1 MRMRHPHALWA
12 GATLATRI
20 AVLSTLFG
28 LILTA
33 TATGFGLRGLSW
45 QLQQRSI
52 TELHAKRALLLHM
65 LSEMPSVQSIAG
77 NSHRFADLHIG
88 HADLYLALV
97 EPATGRPVTAFSATA
112 RSSIAVLDDHQRA
125 SGEPIEWVA
134 PDQARLRSIRGT
146 GVLAN
151 GETVRYYLSVDLR
164 EDASLLGGVLKATLL
179 GLPFLLAVVALGA
192 WGIARSGLAP
202 LVRFNTLAA
211 SIGAQS
217 LDQRVSSAGLPRELA
232 ELATEFNAMLA
243 RIDEGYRRLQ
253 EFSGD
258 LAHEIRTPLAT
269 LLGRTQVALTQE
281 RTPGQL
287 LEVLEG
293 NVGELE
299 RIARLVADMLFIASA
314 DPAANQLQREAVE
327 LHEQARR
334 VADYLSLSGEER
346 DVRIQVSGQARVWA
360 DRLLVERAVTNL
372 LTNAVRH
379 ASAGSTVSVAI
390 ARQPAAAT
398 LAVTNHG
405 QGIAP
410 DHLERIFDRFYR
422 IDPAR
427 TRRDGGTGLG
437 LAIVRSIMSAHGGRV
452 KAHSS
457 PEGPTRFIL
466 TFPATGEPQP

>member
-1 MRMRHPHALWA
+1 MRMRHPRALWA

-20 AVLSTLFG
+20 ALLSTLFG

-33 TATGFGLRGLSW
+33 TATGLGVRGLSW
-45 QLQQRSI
+45 QLQKRSI
-52 TELHAKRALLLHM
+52 TELQAKRALLLHM

-77 NSHRFADLHIG
+77 NSHRFADLRIG
-88 HADLYLALV
+88 HADLHLALV
-97 EPATGRPVTAFSATA
+97 EPATGRSVTDISATA
-112 RSSIAVLDDHQRA
+112 GRSIAVMDDDRNA
-125 SGEPIEWVA
+125 SDEAIEWVA
-134 PDQARLRSIRGT
+134 PDQSRLRSIRGT

-151 GETVRYYLSVDLR
+151 GETVRYYLSMDLR

-258 LAHEIRTPLAT
+258 LAHEIRTPVAT
-269 LLGRTQVALTQE
+269 LLGRTQVALTHE

-314 DPAANQLQREAVE
+314 DPAANRLQREDVE

-334 VADYLSLSGEER
+334 VADYLSLSAEER
-346 DVRIQVSGQARVWA
+346 GIRIQVSGHARVRA
-360 DRLLVERAVTNL
+360 DRLLVERAITNL

-379 ASAGSTVSVAI
+379 SSAGSTVSVTLANE
-390 ARQPAAAT
+390 PAAAT
-398 LAVTNHG
+398 LEVSNQGHG
-405 QGIAP
+405 IPP
-410 DHLERIFDRFYR
+410 DQLHRIFDRFYR

-427 TRRDGGTGLG
+427 TRHDGGTGLG

-452 KAHSS
+452 EAHSV
-457 PEGPTRFIL
+457 PKGPTRFTL
-466 TFPATGEPQP
+466 SFPASGGPRP